1 MANSNLSLGGKGS
14 TKGCLN
20 QPMGVCV
27 DNNGRVIVADSGNKR
42 VVLYSS
48 EGVFIK
54 ELYKSDFDKTPMC
67 VCAPSMDRVL
77 VHLASPGKVQIRP
90 WITQL
95 KDQISKLHHTIT

>member
-1 MANSNLSLGGKGS
+1 
-14 TKGCLN
+14 
-20 QPMGVCV
+20 MGVCV

-77 VHLASPGKVQIRP
+77 VHLASPGKVQIRTLNYTAKK
-90 WITQL
+90 IKSQSCTTQ
-95 KDQISKLHHTIT
+95 